1 MDRLSAIGLHRHYGE
16 SREEF
21 AQRIAGDIPTIIN
34 ATDNHL
40 ASALGQKNIGLEN
53 NVRLSDQQWSA
64 LRAAIDKEIKQN
76 VSSGRKVLA
85 LINPFS
91 WLLTK

>member
-1 MDRLSAIGLHRHYGE
+1 MKRHNTDLAYRAILDRLSAIGLHRHYGE

-40 ASALGQKNIGLEN
+40 ASALGQKI
-53 NVRLSDQQWSA
+53 
-64 LRAAIDKEIKQN
+64 
-76 VSSGRKVLA
+76 
-85 LINPFS
+85 
-91 WLLTK
+91 